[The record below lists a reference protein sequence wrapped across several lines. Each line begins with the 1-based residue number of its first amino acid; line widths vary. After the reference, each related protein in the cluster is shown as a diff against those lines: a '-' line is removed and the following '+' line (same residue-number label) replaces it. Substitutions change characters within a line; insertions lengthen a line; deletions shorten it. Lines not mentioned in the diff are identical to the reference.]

1 VTLVHSLI
9 PYGGAERIARLI
21 TTGLDDSRFERT
33 LCVSRSPRD
42 EHTGHFEATRAELEA
57 AGVRVLVLNRRFRFA
72 LWSWWPL
79 VRLLRRER
87 VDVLHA
93 HQFGSNAWAALIG
106 RLSRVPV
113 VIAHEHSGISD
124 QQALRRFIHREVVG
138 RGSDVIV
145 AASRNNEDRM
155 IRVEGID
162 PKDVL
167 FVPLGIPDPPQPT
180 GRDLR
185 AELDIARDQPVIGTV
200 GVMRPEK
207 ALDILVRAAAL
218 LAPQFPG
225 LRVLVAGDGAERQR
239 LERLVQELG
248 VGETVSFLG
257 FRRDIPDVLA
267 ALDVAVCCSD
277 FEASPLSVMEYMEA
291 GKPMVAT
298 SVGGVP
304 DIIDDGVHGLLVER
318 QDPDGLAAAIAAL
331 LRDPERA
338 AEMGARAQAR
348 RRGEFHIDLLVRR
361 MEQLYEELYASK
373 RADPSVNGSTSS
385 G

>member
-1 VTLVHSLI
+1 LI

-21 TTGLDDSRFERT
+21 AAGLDDTRFERT
-33 LCVSRSPRD
+33 LCISRSPRD
-42 EHTGHFEATRAELEA
+42 AHTGHFEATRAELES

-277 FEASPLSVMEYMEA
+277 FEASPLSVMEY
-291 GKPMVAT
+291 
-298 SVGGVP
+298 
-304 DIIDDGVHGLLVER
+304 
-318 QDPDGLAAAIAAL
+318 
-331 LRDPERA
+331 
-338 AEMGARAQAR
+338 
-348 RRGEFHIDLLVRR
+348 
-361 MEQLYEELYASK
+361 
-373 RADPSVNGSTSS
+373 
-385 G
+385 